1 MEEKAKRILIVDD
14 EPRIRALI
22 AQYAR
27 LDGYDYEEA
36 EDGDIAVKMATDPR
50 TQPFDL
56 IVMDVMMPRMDGLTA
71 MRRIRVRQD
80 IPVLLLTAKGE
91 EYDRVLGFDL
101 GADDYLVK
109 PFSPRELMA
118 RVRVLLRRRSVS
130 DSEKKKSVPEL
141 YHCQSL
147 TINMTAHEVLVDDK
161 PVTLTPKEYEVLVFF
176 VENRGE
182 VIDRETLLHRVWGYQ
197 EDVVDI
203 GVDTRTVDTHIKT
216 LRNKLGDN
224 RNLIRTVWGVGY
236 RYEG

>member
-130 DSEKKKSVPEL
+130 DSEKEIGAGIVPLSEP
-141 YHCQSL
+141 YHQYDG
-147 TINMTAHEVLVDDK
+147 A
-161 PVTLTPKEYEVLVFF
+161 
-176 VENRGE
+176 
-182 VIDRETLLHRVWGYQ
+182 
-197 EDVVDI
+197 
-203 GVDTRTVDTHIKT
+203 
-216 LRNKLGDN
+216 
-224 RNLIRTVWGVGY
+224 
-236 RYEG
+236 

>member
-1 MEEKAKRILIVDD
+1 M
-14 EPRIRALI
+14 
-22 AQYAR
+22 
-27 LDGYDYEEA
+27 
-36 EDGDIAVKMATDPR
+36 
-50 TQPFDL
+50 
-56 IVMDVMMPRMDGLTA
+56 
-71 MRRIRVRQD
+71 
-80 IPVLLLTAKGE
+80 
-91 EYDRVLGFDL
+91 
-101 GADDYLVK
+101 
-109 PFSPRELMA
+109 
-118 RVRVLLRRRSVS
+118 
-130 DSEKKKSVPEL
+130 
-141 YHCQSL
+141 
-147 TINMTAHEVLVDDK
+147 DDK